1 MQVVI
6 RLNLRKVKLFLL
18 FTVAS
23 KYRLSLPVVEIINA
37 VINNKDDNDDYY
49 EDDDSYTG

>member
-18 FTVAS
+18 FTVVS
-23 KYRLSLPVVEIINA
+23 KYRLSLPIVEIINA
-37 VINNKDDNDDYY
+37 VINNKNDNDDYY
-49 EDDDSYTG
+49 EDDDTYTG